1 MESKYVTECFQGL
14 DTRQLS
20 FGLELLHLLPGL
32 DLSAHVQQHVV
43 HQLGPQH
50 YCQGHTVHPLH
61 AQQVYR

>member
-32 DLSAHVQQHVV
+32 DLPAHVQQYVV
-43 HQLGPQH
+43 HQLGPQLYH
-50 YCQGHTVHPLH
+50 SMPNRLIDDIMYVN
-61 AQQVYR
+61 